1 MRLEGRGLISFFM
14 LFYVQKSLFHYLFI
28 NLCQAKKVQFC
39 YLRKIFFHK
48 IPKKVSRR
56 DYNHLQHLNWVH
68 ICWIGQNPEKYFLWI
83 LSLGS
88 ILSEGSVRP
97 LIKWIGADTLICR
110 AWKFLVQRLWV
121 IWGQCCLRV
130 AGSPCLPNGPIK
142 QLSPHLIQ
150 NPCML

>member
-88 ILSEGSVRP
+88 ILSEGSVRESKFNLLLSSSRWKVLP
-97 LIKWIGADTLICR
+97 KRTLI
-110 AWKFLVQRLWV
+110 
-121 IWGQCCLRV
+121 
-130 AGSPCLPNGPIK
+130 S
-142 QLSPHLIQ
+142 LSASLASVKLISFFKL
-150 NPCML
+150 M